1 MAGLRTAVILE
12 AIETLDRHGMPG
24 GLLVQELSADLAKES
39 AYNFADKLNKRVE
52 VILKHTDDL
61 TEEDDSEEEPEKPEA
76 PKKSVTF
83 EKQAPPKR
91 EAPRTKGSREP
102 SKSVDDLLAE
112 IV

>member
-24 GLLVQELSADLAKES
+24 GVLVQELSADLANES

-52 VILKHTDDL
+52 VVLKYSDDL
-61 TEEDDSEEEPEKPEA
+61 EEDSGSDTEQEQVAPRRKEAAPTREEPQKA
-76 PKKSVTF
+76 GDRK
-83 EKQAPPKR
+83 
-91 EAPRTKGSREP
+91 P
-102 SKSVDDLLAE
+102 SKSVEDLLAE